1 VAFPSLPG
9 VASFLLW
16 GLGPAIMAQFTE
28 LFRQYEAALNRRDT
42 EAVADC
48 YADRFLHLT
57 RRGDSWVHD
66 WRRNNAE
73 FRTILARA
81 GDWYRNL
88 GARRFSARSLVENKL
103 HPSHS
108 LARVVWEVLNTAGN
122 EIVSFEVTFMVRMRE
137 GQGAIVGLVAHNE
150 RRRVEERGFSLSTAD
165 LYFDLPHNDFNAI
178 SGLRRSLLG
187 VRETG

>member
-1 VAFPSLPG
+1 
-9 VASFLLW
+9 
-16 GLGPAIMAQFTE
+16 MAQFSE
-28 LFRQYEAALNRRDT
+28 LFRQYEAALNRGDI

-73 FRTILARA
+73 FRSILARA
-81 GDWYRNL
+81 GEWYKGL

-108 LARVVWEVLNTAGN
+108 LARVVWEVADAVGA
-122 EIVSFEVTFMVRMRE
+122 EFVSFEVTFMVRMRE

-150 RRRVEERGFSLSTAD
+150 RRRVEEKGLCLGAAD
-165 LYFDLPHNDFNAI
+165 LYFDLPYHDFNAV
-178 SGLRRSLLG
+178 SGLRRSSHG
-187 VRETG
+187 ARETG

>member
-1 VAFPSLPG
+1 
-9 VASFLLW
+9 
-16 GLGPAIMAQFTE
+16 MAQFIE
-28 LFRQYEAALNRRDT
+28 LFRQYETALNGGDT
-42 EAVADC
+42 EAIADC

-73 FRTILARA
+73 FRSILDRA
-81 GDWYRNL
+81 GDWYRKL

-108 LARVVWEVLNTAGN
+108 LARVVWAVLNGPGA

-150 RRRVEERGFSLSTAD
+150 RRRVEESGFSLASAD

-178 SGLRRSLLG
+178 SGMRRSPLG